1 MSKKAGGPGSPAF
14 IEYKG
19 TKFLIINQPSA
30 TTMSNFIDVSHTCIT
45 SVNLCVCVKTCG
57 NKVIHMWAKYH
68 IEFSFSLTCQLHF
81 RRN

>member
-30 TTMSNFIDVSHTCIT
+30 TTMSNFIDVSCIH
-45 SVNLCVCVKTCG
+45 
-57 NKVIHMWAKYH
+57 IHY
-68 IEFSFSLTCQLHF
+68 
-81 RRN
+81 